1 MDTRSATAN
10 DLTVGQR
17 IRAFRK
23 AAGLSQTELADQIG
37 VTSQQLQKY
46 EKGTNRVGAGR
57 LQLIAKA
64 LDVSITTFFD
74 GLGQSTKRRPADS
87 SLDQLMA
94 EPRAY
99 KLLEAFSRIP
109 DPMQLAV
116 LQFVRRVRTAI
127 RRRKHHAGSGK
138 KVLPSGLAR

>member
-1 MDTRSATAN
+1 MGARSATAN
-10 DLTVGQR
+10 DVSVGQR

-23 AAGLSQTELADQIG
+23 AAGLSQTDLADEIG
-37 VTSQQLQKY
+37 VTFQQLQKY

-57 LQLIAKA
+57 LSLIAKA
-64 LDVSITTFFD
+64 LDVPITAFFD
-74 GLGQSTKRRPADS
+74 GVGQSTKRQAVDA
-87 SLDQLMA
+87 SLGELMA

-116 LQFVRRVRTAI
+116 LQFVRSVRMATSRQKKSYRVR
-127 RRRKHHAGSGK
+127 KVSSSGG
-138 KVLPSGLAR
+138 LPR